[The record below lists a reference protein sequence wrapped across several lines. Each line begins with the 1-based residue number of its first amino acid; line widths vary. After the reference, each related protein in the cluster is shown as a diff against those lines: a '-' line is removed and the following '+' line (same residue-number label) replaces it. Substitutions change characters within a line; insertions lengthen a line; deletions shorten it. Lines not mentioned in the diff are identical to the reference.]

1 MKVKFRNP
9 FKHPE
14 LYRVSQKAGR
24 TEVIEID
31 DKYAG
36 ILPSDTTIVEGP
48 AKKKKAAPKAKA
60 K

>member
-31 DKYAG
+31 
-36 ILPSDTTIVEGP
+36 SDTTIVEAP
-48 AKKKKAAPKAKA
+48 AKKKAAPKVKA
-60 K
+60 KTEK